1 LTRPAPA
8 VKVKGIDSRATTTP
22 SRSSPSRSIEEPPME
37 HVARHRRS
45 SKVSRRHVLMGAG
58 ATLAA
63 AAVRPGPAAAQ
74 ARKGEIV
81 AGLSERM
88 LTLDPANHY
97 SISATSVLRH
107 VYDPLVEVT
116 NDSKFVPCLAES
128 WTPVNNTTWRF
139 TLRKGVKFHD
149 GTPFNADSVVY
160 SLKRPRDNTKL
171 IKSFAYQDI
180 DDVRKDGDFTV
191 IVTTKRPF
199 GSLPSHLTMLGILPA
214 TAAANE
220 EEFFKKPVGTGP
232 FKFGGWTH
240 GERIELVAN
249 DAYWKPGIPKVE
261 KVTFRFIPEL
271 STRLAAIRAGEL
283 HVIDR
288 VWPDNVQTLRS
299 SPGVRVLDTPAI
311 EAQRWIFQLAKDP
324 VKDPRVRKAI
334 SLAIDRNVIIKD
346 LLVGFARPVD
356 SPIPPG
362 LIGHTNLGNKPYDP
376 EKARQILKDAGY
388 RNLSI
393 DFVLMKDLYPKQ
405 LEIAQAVAA
414 MLGDVGI
421 TVNIKNL
428 EIATAREA
436 RSAGTYDMFFSGWAH
451 MPHDPDWY
459 LGQWFT
465 KAGAEKLTRYSNPK
479 IEELIAEGRVPDPKV
494 RQAKYEEIERALW
507 EDEPELWPY
516 YSVAIYA
523 VSDKL
528 QNFQARRD
536 YYVLLYDVGIR

>member
-1 LTRPAPA
+1 MDHAAAGP
-8 VKVKGIDSRATTTP
+8 GNP
-22 SRSSPSRSIEEPPME
+22 ST
-37 HVARHRRS
+37 V
-45 SKVSRRHVLMGAG
+45 VRRHVLIGAG
-58 ATLAA
+58 AALVAAGARPGLAA
-63 AAVRPGPAAAQ
+63 AARPGPAAAQ
-74 ARKGEIV
+74 ARKGEII

-107 VYDPLVEVT
+107 IYDPLVEVT

-139 TLRKGVKFHD
+139 NLRKGVKFHD
-149 GTPFNADSVVY
+149 GTPFTADSVVY
-160 SLKRPRDNTKL
+160 TMKRVRDDKKL
-171 IKSFAYQDI
+171 IKSPFYQDI
-180 DDVRKDGDFTV
+180 DDVRKEGDFTV
-191 IVTTKRPF
+191 VVTTKRPY
-199 GSLPSHLTMLGILPA
+199 GPLPAQLTMLGMLPPS
-214 TAAANE
+214 AAANE
-220 EEFFKKPVGTGP
+220 EAFFLKPVGTGP

-240 GERIELVAN
+240 GEIITLLAN
-249 DAYWKPGIPKVE
+249 PNYWKPGIPKVE

-271 STRLAAIRAGEL
+271 STRIAALRAGEL

-288 VWPDNVQTLRS
+288 VWPDNIQTLRAT
-299 SPGVRVLDTPAI
+299 PGIRVLDTPAV

-346 LLVGFARPVD
+346 LLLGYARPVD

-362 LIGHTNLGNKPYDP
+362 LIGHTRLPQKPYDP
-376 EKARQILKDAGY
+376 ARARQILKDAGY
-388 RNLSI
+388 KNLQL

-405 LEIAQAVAA
+405 LEIVQAVAA

-436 RSAGTYDMFFSGWAH
+436 RTAGNYDMFFSGWAH
-451 MPHDPDWY
+451 MPHDADWY
-459 LGQWFT
+459 LSQWFT
-465 KAGAEKLTRYSNPK
+465 KAGAEKLTRYDNPR
-479 IEELIAEGRVPDPKV
+479 IEELIVDGRVPDPKV
-494 RQAKYEEIERALW
+494 RQAKYEEIEKTLW
-507 EDEPELWPY
+507 EDEPEIWPY
-516 YSVAIYA
+516 YSVAIYG

-528 QNFQARRD
+528 TNFQARGD
-536 YYVLLYDVGIR
+536 YYVLLYDVGVR